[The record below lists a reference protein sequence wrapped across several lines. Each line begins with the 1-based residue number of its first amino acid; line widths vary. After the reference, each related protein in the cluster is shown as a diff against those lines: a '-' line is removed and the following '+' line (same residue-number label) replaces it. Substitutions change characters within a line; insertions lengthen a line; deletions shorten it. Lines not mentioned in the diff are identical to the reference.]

1 MYMEDKIMAY
11 IKLNNDNVI
20 IQKQPN
26 FEAGFIEAPDDV
38 ICGMIKQSD
47 GSFKKPEITFDMRMM
62 DIRVTRNAL
71 LQESDWTQSRDV
83 TLSNDDDWK
92 TYRQSLRDITKDLTT
107 VDDVDKVTWPT
118 KPS

>member
-20 IQKQPN
+20 IQKHPN
-26 FEAGFIEAPDDV
+26 FESGFIEAPDDV

-71 LQESDWTQSRDV
+71 LQESDWTESRDV
-83 TLSNDDDWK
+83 TVSNDDDWK

-107 VDDVDKVTWPT
+107 VDDVNKVTWPT

>member
-1 MYMEDKIMAY
+1 MAY

-26 FEAGFIEAPDDV
+26 FESGFIEAPDDV

-92 TYRQSLRDITKDLTT
+92 TYRQSLRYITKDLTT
-107 VDDVDKVTWPT
+107 VEDVDKVTWPT

>member
-1 MYMEDKIMAY
+1 MAY

-26 FEAGFIEAPDDV
+26 IESGFIEAQDDV

>member
-1 MYMEDKIMAY
+1 MAY

-26 FEAGFIEAPDDV
+26 FESGFIEAPDDV

-71 LQESDWTQSRDV
+71 LQESDWTHSSDV

>member
-1 MYMEDKIMAY
+1 MTRYKVEVRKGQTVRIPYTDAEEIARDAEEKEW
-11 IKLNNDNVI
+11 NDGA
-20 IQKQPN
+20 
-26 FEAGFIEAPDDV
+26 FDRALDDLR
-38 ICGMIKQSD
+38 
-47 GSFKKPEITFDMRMM
+47 T
-62 DIRVTRNAL
+62 TRNKL
-71 LQESDWTQSRDV
+71 LVESDWTQSRDV

>member
-1 MYMEDKIMAY
+1 MTRYKVEVRKGQTVRIPYTDAEEIARDAEEKEW
-11 IKLNNDNVI
+11 NDGA
-20 IQKQPN
+20 
-26 FEAGFIEAPDDV
+26 FDRALDDLR
-38 ICGMIKQSD
+38 
-47 GSFKKPEITFDMRMM
+47 T
-62 DIRVTRNAL
+62 TRNKL
-71 LQESDWTQSRDV
+71 LAESDWTQSRDV

>member
-1 MYMEDKIMAY
+1 MAY

-26 FEAGFIEAPDDV
+26 FESGFIEAPDDV

-71 LQESDWTQSRDV
+71 LQESYWTQSRDV
-83 TLSNDDDWK
+83 TLTKDPDWK

-107 VDDVDKVTWPT
+107 VDDVNKVTWPT

>member
-1 MYMEDKIMAY
+1 MAY

-26 FEAGFIEAPDDV
+26 FESGFIEAPDDV

-47 GSFKKPEITFDMRMM
+47 GSFKKPEITF